1 MKERVTDILQ
11 RWQSAKDNRSLWN
24 QHWEDLAR
32 VMLTRRLGFIT
43 ATLEGDRRMEDLYD
57 GTAIQAAR
65 ALANTIGGMLR
76 PEGEKWFGVK
86 VSNTPLITPEGEI
99 LPPPTGDE
107 VDDWLEDTAERMRA
121 AMDDP
126 RSRFRQATGECDL
139 DLVVLGTAPMYI
151 GEIVGQS
158 RLIFQGISLKDGVPS
173 FGEDGVLEAMF
184 FSRRFTLRQ
193 AVKRWGAEKLS
204 EATRRKLDDN
214 KKLDEKIE
222 FLFAVMPRKEVSRR
236 ARGFARTMPIADIVI
251 EVEARHEVLVGGFH
265 EMPYI
270 APRWDTTAGEDYG
283 RSPGMIALPDANTS
297 QAIGETMLIAG
308 QRAADPAL
316 LTPSDAFIDAPN
328 TFPGGLA
335 HYEADAVRD
344 LGFDPFKVLETGS
357 NLPLTREI
365 QNDTRLQIK
374 SAFLRDLFKLPQPG
388 EAVMTATEVN
398 ARLAEFI
405 RELGPVFGRLE
416 SDYTAP
422 MVERVFNIMLRA
434 DGLAPIPE
442 VLQGRGIVFEYE
454 SPVKK
459 IRQLSAANA
468 AREWVIDMA
477 EMEQT
482 KPGAMD
488 IVNVEA
494 YGRFRA
500 EALGVPHELV
510 NGKDELEAIQQAR
523 AEEQQ
528 KAEQMQQLEA
538 ATKVAGALPD
548 SVIEGAVQGVTEGT
562 G

>member
-1 MKERVTDILQ
+1 MSERVTETLQ
-11 RWQSAKDNRSLWN
+11 RWQSALGNRGLWHR
-24 QHWEDLAR
+24 HWEDLAR

-43 ATLEGDRRMEDLYD
+43 ETQEGDRRMEDLYD

-65 ALANTIGGMLR
+65 ALANTVGGMLR
-76 PEGEKWFGVK
+76 PEGEKWFGIK
-86 VSNTPLITPEGEI
+86 PGDNQG
-99 LPPPTGDE
+99 GDE
-107 VDDWLEDTAERMRA
+107 ASDWTDDTEKRMRE

-126 RSRFRQATGECDL
+126 RSRFRQATGEADL
-139 DLVVLGTAPMYI
+139 DLVVLGTAPMFI
-151 GEIVGQS
+151 GEIIGQN
-158 RLIFQGISLKDGVPS
+158 RLIFQSVSLKDGVPS
-173 FGEDGVLEAMF
+173 FGEDGMLEAMF
-184 FSRRFTLRQ
+184 RSRRLTLRQ

-204 EATRRKLDDN
+204 EPTRQKLQEQ
-214 KKLDEKIE
+214 KKLDEKVE
-222 FLFAVMPRKEVSRR
+222 FLFAVMPRKEAR
-236 ARGFARTMPIADIVI
+236 AGAVFARNLPIADVVI
-251 EVEARHEVLVGGFH
+251 EVEAKHEVLVGGFH

-270 APRWDTTAGEDYG
+270 SPRWDTTSGEDYG

-297 QAIGETMLIAG
+297 QAIGETMLVAG

-365 QNDTRLQIK
+365 QNDTRQQIR

-416 SDYTAP
+416 ADYTSP
-422 MVERVFNIMLRA
+422 MVMRVFWVMLRA
-434 DGLAPIPE
+434 GGLAPIPE
-442 VLQGRGIVFEYE
+442 VLLGRKIVFEYE

-459 IRQLSAANA
+459 IREQAAANA
-468 AREWVIDMA
+468 AREWVGNLA
-477 EMEQT
+477 ELEAI

-488 IVNVEA
+488 VVNIEA
-494 YGRFRA
+494 YGRFTGR
-500 EALGVPHELV
+500 ALGVPHELV
-510 NGKDELEAIQQAR
+510 NGEQELEALRQAR
-523 AEEQQ
+523 ALAQEKVESQQ
-528 KAEQMQQLEA
+528 IVESGAKL
-538 ATKVAGALPD
+538 VSALPD
-548 SVIEGAVQGVTEGT
+548 DVVQGVVQGVAEGAA
-562 G
+562 